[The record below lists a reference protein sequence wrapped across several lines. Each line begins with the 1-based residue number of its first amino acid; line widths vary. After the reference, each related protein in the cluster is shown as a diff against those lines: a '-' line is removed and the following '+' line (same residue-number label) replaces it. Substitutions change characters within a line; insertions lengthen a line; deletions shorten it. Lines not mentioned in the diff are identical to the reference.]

1 MYDRTDR
8 ILIKNYYK
16 YLVPAL
22 MIGMGNAL
30 QQFVDAII
38 VARLIGEN
46 AISIEGYTT
55 PLIQS
60 VALACKFTAVGGT
73 VLYAAAIGRMERD
86 KAERIYSTSM
96 WTALIVSLACMTL
109 GFLNLDGLT
118 RFLGRNHELAAGL
131 RSYLVPTLVL
141 IPVSLLTLTFSAFL
155 TVRGF
160 PRISSYVILGANL
173 VNLAL
178 DFVYIKGFGMGIA
191 GAQWATV
198 SGYALAVAA
207 LLIWLRAKKVPIFPA
222 GPPSVSALGKIAGK
236 GSAPAISQLG
246 LILYILYFNH
256 LVTHL
261 GGTAAMNAFVLCLQ
275 LLAVFAIFVTG
286 ISSTASTF
294 VSILNSEEDYK
305 GIWQVFRISVILQEG
320 CAIVIVVLVRL
331 FPGAFAD
338 LYNLREARE
347 LGIHA
352 IRIYVFMLLFKGIA
366 LLARDYYN
374 ATGRSAWSSMVSVL
388 EGCAGIILTGA
399 VFSNLFGLD
408 GVWLAFP
415 VNSLLCCCLLLF
427 LILREVDRKKGEMRP
442 RKKGEMLLRE
452 NVSGCAAPEHEDRPA
467 PAVDF
472 TLPVKGSRGVD
483 TRELSRRCLE
493 LTGDK
498 KLVNEICLLCEEM
511 YIATYSAAPGTEYM
525 DIHIMYKGDRFVL
538 LFRSIGPAF
547 DPGCAAAHYGEE
559 NYKILNRLP
568 DSIDYEQTIGMNMTK
583 IEISCT

>member
-16 YLVPAL
+16 YLIPAL

-55 PLIQS
+55 PLMQS
-60 VALACKFTAVGGT
+60 VALACKFTAAGGT
-73 VLYAAAIGRMERD
+73 VLYAAAIGRMERE

-96 WTALIVSLACMTL
+96 WTALIVSLVCMTL
-109 GFLNLDGLT
+109 GYLNLDGLT
-118 RFLGRNHELAAGL
+118 QFLGRNHELAAGL

-173 VNLAL
+173 ANLAL
-178 DFVYIKGFGMGIA
+178 DFVYIRGFGMGIA

-198 SGYALAVAA
+198 SGYALAMAV
-207 LLIWLRAKKVPIFPA
+207 LLIWLRVKKVTILPA

-286 ISSTASTF
+286 ISTTASTF

-320 CAIVIVVLVRL
+320 CAIVMVVLVRL

-338 LYNLREARE
+338 LYNLREARV

-366 LLARDYYN
+366 LLVRDYFN
-374 ATGRSAWSSMVSVL
+374 ATGRSAWSSMVSVM
-388 EGCAGIILTGA
+388 EGCAGIILIGT

-408 GVWLAFP
+408 GVWLTFP
-415 VNSLLCCCLLLF
+415 VNSLLCCCLFLF
-427 LILREVDRKKGEMRP
+427 LILREVDWKKGEMRP
-442 RKKGEMLLRE
+442 RKKVFGRADT
-452 NVSGCAAPEHEDRPA
+452 GPEDRPG
-467 PAVDF
+467 PVVDF

-493 LTGDK
+493 LTDNK

-511 YIATYSAAPGTEYM
+511 YIAIYSAVPGTEYM

-538 LFRSIGPAF
+538 LFRSVGPAF
-547 DPGCAAAHYGEE
+547 DPRCAAAHYGEE

-568 DSIDYEQTIGMNMTK
+568 DSIEYEQTIGMNVTK
-583 IEISCT
+583 IEVSCT